1 MTAWGPDRHR
11 HPKMRKW
18 SGGDSNPD
26 FLCRRIDACVTTVPI
41 RTAQPDTTPSSR
53 FTETKP
59 PRLTTDVHECW
70 VLSCAKLTV
79 SDGAQH
85 LPAYTLRK
93 SLTPTNNSAHIL
105 LALPP
110 YLRGPIPFAVLI
122 AGGGV
127 TGLSP
132 IPCGQTGCYSC
143 EFYSVIGA
151 KPSVKW
157 ERDA

>member
-1 MTAWGPDRHR
+1 VTAWGPDRHR

-85 LPAYTLRK
+85 LPTYTLRK
-93 SLTPTNNSAHIL
+93 SLTPANNSAHIL

-110 YLRGPIPFAVLI
+110 YLRGSNTVRSPHSRWRCHWAVPD
-122 AGGGV
+122 
-127 TGLSP
+127 TSRSDGLLLLRVLFS
-132 IPCGQTGCYSC
+132 CCYRSR
-143 EFYSVIGA
+143 
-151 KPSVKW
+151 
-157 ERDA
+157 ERDK